1 MSSAAQRAY
10 RAGAPLVLASAAWG
24 LWVLRPGL
32 LIAAL
37 PLLYCPGWG
46 LLRVLSV
53 VDRHFVVTGA
63 SFALSALVL
72 GLLARAGASLGF
84 SVEQIGLLAHLVTLL
99 LCIAGGLRLAAHDRR
114 QARHPPHP
122 DPMPLWPRR
131 SPFCLMVLVLA
142 LGAVLWAAPLGS
154 PPVGTG
160 HLASAARASAWLTG
174 GEEPLLAGVA
184 QPSSRLLPAAAGAL
198 AAASGHATLIA
209 VQLLDLAALAAVLL
223 LVAEGVSRLRG
234 NRGGTRAMLAL
245 LLGLNPL
252 AAYFLLGAA
261 QGERSATALTA
272 GFDPALTTALQPFLD
287 STPQVLALAFTA
299 LLLSATLSVLRRAS
313 YHLPRVAGVAALG
326 LAISSPAAAVL
337 LLPGWLLGIG
347 LSHIACRDS
356 EDNQPPPSNSSR
368 RPGEPIMLRAPFWA
382 LAWPITIGALAG
394 LWIAGLPEVR
404 TGLVNI
410 VAWGLLA
417 ALGPTCLLFFP
428 GVRHLHRSPGR
439 EAWFFIGVILLL
451 ALMGMLIGFPG
462 DRGEL
467 VVRLL
472 ALVLVV
478 PIANG
483 AVSLVEEYGRRAS
496 LLLTLLV
503 AFLLI
508 APAVVL
514 REHGDRIRPLS
525 VDRETGKLLV
535 QDAPLSPDLVAALR
549 EISRRSPV
557 DAVLV
562 PPEDVDE
569 DWLASVALLA
579 ERPLLGPA
587 REASVPE
594 GSAERDRARL
604 ARRLHDGAE
613 AALLAVRSLPGLH
626 ARELWTVHGGPTWPG
641 FEPEGSHGSLSVAR
655 ARVGHVL
662 LVTVAGL
669 RADHLNPGALPR
681 IAPLLE
687 TGALFTNAVSP
698 LPASRPALASLLA
711 GRSPAEHGLLSPGG
725 ALAGHARTLAEEFA
739 ARGYRTAA
747 VLTLE
752 PTAGLDRG
760 FQSVRTRPGVQAE
773 QAVDAAFVRLAEADP
788 RPLFLWLHL
797 SDPMDAPPGDRRAYD
812 EAVSA
817 VDRSL
822 ARVLRSLRRNDL
834 VVLTAPHGRALPG
847 DTSPGLFPPE
857 LLEPTLSVPL
867 LVAGSGLHAGREEGL
882 IGLDDVA
889 GLLLRGALPARERIA
904 LLAPGDRGWAGR
916 VFGERRP
923 GSKTLVLPATAG
935 SGRRAWSFDLVGDP
949 TETRPVLADEQ
960 VSGELAGRTRLAFP

>member
-1 MSSAAQRAY
+1 MSSAARSAY
-10 RAGAPLVLASAAWG
+10 RAGAPLALASAAWG

-46 LLRVLSV
+46 LLRILSV

-72 GLLARAGASLGF
+72 GLVARLGVSLGF
-84 SVEQIGLLAHLVTLL
+84 TIEQVGLLAHLVSLA
-99 LCIAGGLRLAAHDRR
+99 LCIVGGLRLASHDRR
-114 QARHPPHP
+114 QARVAPHP

-131 SPFCLMVLVLA
+131 SPFCLAVLALA
-142 LGAVLWAAPLGS
+142 LGAVVWAAPLGS
-154 PPVGTG
+154 PPTGTG
-160 HLASAARASAWLTG
+160 YLDSAARASAWLTG

-184 QPSSRLLPAAAGAL
+184 QPATELLPAAAGAL
-198 AAASGHATLIA
+198 AAASGQATLIA
-209 VQLLDLAALAAVLL
+209 VQLLDLAALAAALL

-252 AAYFLLGAA
+252 AAWFLLGAA
-261 QGERSATALTA
+261 QGERNATALTA

-287 STPQVLALAFTA
+287 GTAHVLALAFTA

-313 YHLPRVAGVAALG
+313 YHMPRVAGAAALG
-326 LAISSPAAAVL
+326 LAVASPSAAVL

-347 LSHIACRDS
+347 LAHIACRDS
-356 EDNQPPPSNSSR
+356 PDNEPPPSNSSR
-368 RPGEPIMLRAPFWA
+368 RPGEPIVLRAPFWA
-382 LAWPITIGALAG
+382 LAWPITVGAAAG
-394 LWIAGLPEVR
+394 LWIAGLPEVS

-417 ALGPTCLLFFP
+417 ALGPTCVLFFP
-428 GVRHLHRSPGR
+428 GVRHLNRSPGR
-439 EAWFFIGVILLL
+439 EAWFFIGLILLTV
-451 ALMGMLIGFPG
+451 LMGVLLGFPG

-472 ALVLVV
+472 ALVLAV

-483 AVSLVEEYGRRAS
+483 AVSLVEQYGRRAS
-496 LLLTLLV
+496 LALTLLV
-503 AFLLI
+503 TFLLI
-508 APAVVL
+508 APAAVL
-514 REHGDRIRPLS
+514 REHGERIRPLR
-525 VDRETGKLLV
+525 VDGETGKLLV
-535 QDAPLSPDLVAALR
+535 QDAPLAPDLVAALR
-549 EISRRSPV
+549 DVARRAPA

-562 PPEDVDE
+562 PPEDVDDE
-569 DWLASVALLA
+569 WLAAVALLA

-587 REASVPE
+587 RELTTPV
-594 GSAERDRARL
+594 GSTERVRARL
-604 ARRLHDGAE
+604 AARLHDGAE
-613 AALLAVRSLPGLH
+613 AALLAVRGLPGLH
-626 ARELWTVHGGPTWPG
+626 ARELWAVHGGDAWPG
-641 FEPEGSHGSLSVAR
+641 FENEGAHGPLSVAR

-669 RADHLNPGALPR
+669 RADRLNPGALPR

-687 TGALFTNAVSP
+687 TGALFTRAITP
-698 LPASRPALASLLA
+698 LPASRPALASLLT
-711 GRSPAEHGLLSPGG
+711 GRSPAEHGLLSPGQT
-725 ALAGHARTLAEEFA
+725 LAGHARTLAEEYA

-752 PTAGLDRG
+752 PTAGLERG
-760 FQSVRTRPGVQAE
+760 FQSLRTRPGAGAE
-773 QAVDAAFVRLAEADP
+773 QVVDAAFVRLAEADP

-797 SDPMDAPPGDRRAYD
+797 SDPMDAPAGDRRAYD
-812 EAVSA
+812 EAVSV

-847 DTSPGLFPPE
+847 DTAPGLFPAE
-857 LLEPTLSVPL
+857 LLEPTLAVPL
-867 LVAGSGLHAGREEGL
+867 LLAGSGLHAGREPGL
-882 IGLDDVA
+882 IGLADVA
-889 GLLLRGALPARERIA
+889 GLLLRGALPRRERIA
-904 LLAPGDRGWAGR
+904 LLEPGDAGWAGR

-923 GSKTLVLPATAG
+923 DRKTLVLPATSAG
-935 SGRRAWSFDLVGDP
+935 TSRSWSFDLATDP

-960 VSGELAGRTRLAFP
+960 VSRALAGRARLAHP

>member
-63 SFALSALVL
+63 SFVLSALVL
-72 GLLARAGASLGF
+72 GLVARAGAALGF
-84 SVEQIGLLAHLVTLL
+84 SIEQLGLLAHVVSLL
-99 LCIAGGLRLAAHDRR
+99 LCIAGGLRLAAHDRSE
-114 QARHPPHP
+114 ARRTPHP

-131 SPFCLMVLVLA
+131 SPFCLLVLLLA
-142 LGAVLWAAPLGS
+142 LGAVVWAAPLGS
-154 PPVGTG
+154 PPAGTG
-160 HLASAARASAWLTG
+160 HLVSAARASAWQTG

-184 QPSSRLLPAAAGAL
+184 QPASRLLPAAAGTL
-198 AAASGHATLIA
+198 AAASGNATLIA

-234 NRGGTRAMLAL
+234 NRGGTRAMLAM

-252 AAYFLLGAA
+252 AVWFLLGSQ

-287 STPQVLALAFTA
+287 GTPQVLTLAFTA

-326 LAISSPAAAVL
+326 LGLASPAAAIL
-337 LLPGWLLGIG
+337 LLPGWLVGIG
-347 LSHIACRDS
+347 LSHLACRDS
-356 EDNQPPPSNSSR
+356 FDNEPPPSNSSR
-368 RPGEPIMLRAPFWA
+368 RPGEPIVLRAPFWA
-382 LAWPITIGALAG
+382 LVWPISVGAAAG

-439 EAWFFIGVILLL
+439 EAWFFIGLILLL
-451 ALMGMLIGFPG
+451 VLMGVLIGFPG

-483 AVSLVEEYGRRAS
+483 AVSLVEAYGRRAS
-496 LLLTLLV
+496 LALTLLV

-508 APAVVL
+508 APAVEL
-514 REHGDRIRPLS
+514 FEHHDRIRPLR
-525 VDRETGKLLV
+525 VDRETGGLLV
-535 QDAPLSPDLVAALR
+535 QDAPLSPELVAALR
-549 EISRRSPV
+549 EIARRSPA

-569 DWLASVALLA
+569 DWLATVALLA
-579 ERPLLGPA
+579 ERPLLGPS
-587 REASVPE
+587 REESAQE
-594 GSAERDRARL
+594 GSTTSVRARL
-604 ARRLHDGAE
+604 AVRLHDGSE

-626 ARELWTVHGGPTWPG
+626 ARELWALHAGPTWPG
-641 FEPEGSHGSLSVAR
+641 FEAEGMHGSLSLAR

-681 IAPLLE
+681 IAPLIE
-687 TGALFTNAVSP
+687 TGALFTRAVSP
-698 LPASRPALASLLA
+698 LPTVQPALASLLT
-711 GRSPAEHGLLSPGG
+711 GRSPSEHGLLSADGT
-725 ALAGHARTLAEEFA
+725 LAGHARTLAEEYA

-752 PTAGLDRG
+752 STAGLERG
-760 FQSVRTRPGVQAE
+760 FQSVRTRPGAQAE

-797 SDPMDAPPGDRRAYD
+797 SDPMDAPAGDKRAYD
-812 EAVSA
+812 EALAV

-847 DTSPGLFPPE
+847 DPSHGIFPPE

-867 LVAGSGLHAGREEGL
+867 LLAGSGLHAGQQDGL
-882 IGLDDVA
+882 IGLADVA
-889 GLLLRGALPARERIA
+889 GLLLRGALPERKRIA
-904 LLAPGDRGWAGR
+904 LLGPGGTDWEGR

-923 GSKTLVLPATAG
+923 DGKTLVLPASDQGA
-935 SGRRAWSFDLVGDP
+935 RRAWTFDLATDP
-949 TETRPVLADEQ
+949 TELRPVLADE
-960 VSGELAGRTRLAFP
+960 GIAAELAGRTRLAFR